1 MDVRV
6 VCEKF
11 WDFSS
16 ALFQWGVLRGESTQ
30 SCEARFSPLRHPS
43 FRARNSAR
51 PLHNVTLLVR
61 SCIPLLSPIYH
72 CADYNCMFC
81 FTTSKSQT
89 IHSSIQEQACYAGR
103 LPSPSHP
110 IGTASRKQYRRIHR
124 PIKKS
129 HTLKKVRLPCVAR
142 RGGARGGETAFATP
156 SASPSRK
163 LPPSKRP
170 NLYPKNKKIKTYKK
184 RDRQTNK
191 VQQSQKRK
199 KLFLFLHFFI
209 YS

>member
-1 MDVRV
+1 MRSP
-6 VCEKF
+6 F
-11 WDFSS
+11 
-16 ALFQWGVLRGESTQ
+16 
-30 SCEARFSPLRHPS
+30 FSPQAPLFPGTQ
-43 FRARNSAR
+43 FGQA
-51 PLHNVTLLVR
+51 LHNVTLLVR

-142 RGGARGGETAFATP
+142 RGGARGGETAFATV
-156 SASPSRK
+156 SASPPRTFHCLPSRTYFK
-163 LPPSKRP
+163 KQRKTIFSSQFLSHFYKWNPPERIPLPVTADKYWNSVRSQYQDSARNHIQPQHGLP
-170 NLYPKNKKIKTYKK
+170 ALL
-184 RDRQTNK
+184 QT
-191 VQQSQKRK
+191 S
-199 KLFLFLHFFI
+199 
-209 YS
+209 

>member
-1 MDVRV
+1 MCVLYV
-6 VCEKF
+6 KSFEISVLH
-11 WDFSS
+11 FSS
-16 ALFQWGVLRGESTQ
+16 GEFWGEKALRVAKPVFL
-30 SCEARFSPLRHPS
+30 PLRHPS

-142 RGGARGGETAFATP
+142 RGDGSRRGDGLRNCECFPSSNLPLLTKQNLFQKTKKNYFFFTISFAF
-156 SASPSRK
+156 
-163 LPPSKRP
+163 L
-170 NLYPKNKKIKTYKK
+170 
-184 RDRQTNK
+184 
-191 VQQSQKRK
+191 
-199 KLFLFLHFFI
+199 
-209 YS
+209 

>member
-142 RGGARGGETAFATP
+142 RGGARGGETAFATV
-156 SASPSRK
+156 SASPPRTFRCSPSRTYFK
-163 LPPSKRP
+163 KQ
-170 NLYPKNKKIKTYKK
+170 KNYFFFTI
-184 RDRQTNK
+184 
-191 VQQSQKRK
+191 SFA
-199 KLFLFLHFFI
+199 FL
-209 YS
+209 

>member
-1 MDVRV
+1 MG
-6 VCEKF
+6 
-11 WDFSS
+11 SS
-16 ALFQWGVLRGESTQ
+16 EGGKHSELR
-30 SCEARFSPLRHPS
+30 SPLFPPQAPL
-43 FRARNSAR
+43 FPGTQFGQA
-51 PLHNVTLLVR
+51 LHNVTLLVR

-142 RGGARGGETAFATP
+142 RGDGSRRGDGLRNCECFPSSNLPLLTKQNLFQKTKKNYFFFTISFAF
-156 SASPSRK
+156 
-163 LPPSKRP
+163 L
-170 NLYPKNKKIKTYKK
+170 
-184 RDRQTNK
+184 
-191 VQQSQKRK
+191 
-199 KLFLFLHFFI
+199 
-209 YS
+209 